1 MYIRKN
7 RSIHGKKNKI
17 NKYIDRSIHEIEGD
31 QFSFMLV

>member
-1 MYIRKN
+1 ME
-7 RSIHGKKNKI
+7 KKIDKEKINKI